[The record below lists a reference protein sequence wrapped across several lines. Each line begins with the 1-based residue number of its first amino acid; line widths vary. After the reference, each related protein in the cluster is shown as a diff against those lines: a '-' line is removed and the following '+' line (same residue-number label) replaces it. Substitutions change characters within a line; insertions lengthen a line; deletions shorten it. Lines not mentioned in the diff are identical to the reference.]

1 VADPYPAKPQAALSL
16 LGAIIVRNR
25 ALFCQNICFSAHA
38 ADQFSWLESYTV
50 TANSLPYSTERA
62 GNRHIYMYIRM
73 LSHFPTAAATTNVLR
88 LHIKWRDMGS
98 SSYILKWL
106 DADYDG
112 ITTYVGLRPGMDE
125 SATHLS
131 AGF

>member
-1 VADPYPAKPQAALSL
+1 L
-16 LGAIIVRNR
+16 VRTLPR
-25 ALFCQNICFSAHA
+25 H
-38 ADQFSWLESYTV
+38 WLESYTV

-73 LSHFPTAAATTNVLR
+73 LSHFPTAATTTNVLR

-98 SSYILKWL
+98 SGYILKWL

>member
-1 VADPYPAKPQAALSL
+1 MY
-16 LGAIIVRNR
+16 I
-25 ALFCQNICFSAHA
+25 
-38 ADQFSWLESYTV
+38 
-50 TANSLPYSTERA
+50 
-62 GNRHIYMYIRM
+62 MYIRT
-73 LSHFPTAAATTNVLR
+73 LSHFPTAATTNFLR

-112 ITTYVGLRPGMDE
+112 IITYVGLQPGMDE

>member
-1 VADPYPAKPQAALSL
+1 
-16 LGAIIVRNR
+16 
-25 ALFCQNICFSAHA
+25 
-38 ADQFSWLESYTV
+38 
-50 TANSLPYSTERA
+50 
-62 GNRHIYMYIRM
+62 MYIRM
-73 LSHFPTAAATTNVLR
+73 LSHFPTAATTTNVLR

-125 SATHLS
+125 SAIHLS

>member
-1 VADPYPAKPQAALSL
+1 
-16 LGAIIVRNR
+16 
-25 ALFCQNICFSAHA
+25 
-38 ADQFSWLESYTV
+38 
-50 TANSLPYSTERA
+50 
-62 GNRHIYMYIRM
+62 
-73 LSHFPTAAATTNVLR
+73 
-88 LHIKWRDMGS
+88 MGS

-112 ITTYVGLRPGMDE
+112 IITYVGLQPGMDE